1 MKEVFK
7 VAIKKVFV
15 IGAGTMGNGIAQVSA
30 QAGYDVTMS
39 DIKDEFIQ
47 KGMAAIETS
56 LDRMVKKEIIQ
67 ESEKA
72 AIIARIKTTTDNK
85 DAKDADLVIEAAPEI
100 LDLKRNIF
108 KQLDEICRP
117 DAILATNTSSLPI
130 GEIAAVTSKPGRV
143 IGIHFMNPVPVMKG
157 VEVIV
162 GKQTAPAT
170 VQIAK
175 DYIKQIG
182 KEACEAQDHA
192 GFIVSRL
199 VDALMNEAFWCLMDG
214 NKPEEVDKAV
224 KFCLNHPMGPLEL
237 CDLAGADTVLHGLE
251 TMYAEFGDRLKPAP
265 ILQDL
270 VKKGNLGRKTGKG
283 WYDYTQK

>member
-1 MKEVFK
+1 
-7 VAIKKVFV
+7 VAINKVFV

-30 QAGYDVTMS
+30 QAGYDVIMS

-47 KGMAAIETS
+47 KGMATIERS
-56 LDRMVKKEIIQ
+56 LDRLVKKEIIK
-67 ESEKA
+67 EPDKA
-72 AIIARIKTTTDNK
+72 AILSHIKTTTDNK

-100 LDLKRNIF
+100 LDLKKNIF
-108 KQLDEICRP
+108 KQLDEICKP

-130 GEIAAVTSKPGRV
+130 GEIAAATKNPARI

-162 GKQTAPAT
+162 GRKTAPAT
-170 VQIAK
+170 IQAAK
-175 DYIKQIG
+175 EYIKKIG

-237 CDLAGADTVLHGLE
+237 CDLAGADVVMHGLE
-251 TMYAEFGDRLKPAP
+251 TMHAEFGDRLKPAP
-265 ILQDL
+265 LLVDM
-270 VKKGNLGRKTGKG
+270 VKKGNLGRKTGRG
-283 WYDYTQK
+283 FYDYTQK